1 MPVLASDIFTC
12 GLILYELLAGRHP
25 YWSEDQ
31 ADYAR
36 LVQGQA
42 EPPALLGRMPWPA
55 SNADVS
61 AALHRCL
68 DPNPAGRPTASEL
81 RAILSGR
88 NRKPASPPAATT
100 AASPVPKRPPASPAP
115 GAGTGTARPLL
126 MSDAVE
132 LLAPGGGTLQVRSAL
147 NWASCLCVGL
157 ATRRSIGMSASACS
171 SGARAD
177 NGR

>member
-1 MPVLASDIFTC
+1 MPCRSDIFTC

-36 LVQGQA
+36 RVQGYRGA
-42 EPPALLGRMPWPA
+42 ARSGHALA
-55 SNADVS
+55 CHNADVS

-100 AASPVPKRPPASPAP
+100 AAAPVPKRPPASRSWRGDRHCASL
-115 GAGTGTARPLL
+115 ADVRCCRTARARRRDIA
-126 MSDAVE
+126 SS
-132 LLAPGGGTLQVRSAL
+132 SAL

-157 ATRRSIGMSASACS
+157 ATRRSIGMSVACS
-171 SGARAD
+171 RARAD